1 MGGALVFTS
10 KIDSTIMCLW
20 IILKCIFR
28 LSAIYLT
35 LLLNS
40 KIKYR
45 HVTLHD
51 SSYQT
56 EIVHEYNLYLLYQD
70 SRIQA
75 RRYWSLTNSVV
86 VNKIIYLRQLQEYD
100 FHLQYILHFS
110 QNVIKVWNSRYVISV
125 ITCHDTRLSI
135 RY

>member
-1 MGGALVFTS
+1 MGGALGFAS
-10 KIDSTIMCLW
+10 KIDSTIICLW
-20 IILKCIFR
+20 IILKCIFSR
-28 LSAIYLT
+28 SAIYLT

-45 HVTLHD
+45 HETLHD
-51 SSYQT
+51 ICYQT
-56 EIVHEYNLYLLYQD
+56 EIVHEYNLYLLCKD

-75 RRYWSLTNSVV
+75 LRYWSLINSVV

-100 FHLQYILHFS
+100 FLLQYILHFS

-125 ITCHDTRLSI
+125 ITCHGARLSI